1 MMRTF
6 KEWRGDCFADHCST
20 TPIHTAGAYT
30 NQRLNENYEDGD
42 ILHFWYLC
50 NQSSPTIQKFIC
62 GLYDLLNEV
71 FPDEHKFVETVES
84 ELSPLIHRYI
94 LVRHGDER

>member
-1 MMRTF
+1 MRTF
-6 KEWRGDCFADHCST
+6 KEWRGNNGSAQFPA
-20 TPIHTAGAYT
+20 AGAYVSSSS
-30 NQRLNENYEDGD
+30 LNENEEYEDGD

-50 NQSSPTIQKFIC
+50 NQSSPAVQKFTC
-62 GLYDLLNEV
+62 GLYDLLTEC
-71 FPDEHKFVETVES
+71 FPDEHKFVDTVES

>member
-1 MMRTF
+1 MKTF
-6 KEWRGDCFADHCST
+6 KEWRGNNGSAQL
-20 TPIHTAGAYT
+20 PAAGVYMS
-30 NQRLNENYEDGD
+30 RGSLNEEEYEDGD

-62 GLYDLLNEV
+62 GLYDLLIEV